1 MCETQ
6 TCWKAGD
13 LMHKAECLLIAHVH
27 NSNNNSNNYNNTS
40 HKISEEKKDCWSSLQ
55 GIFDSPNVLGVEC
68 LVVTFQQSAFW
79 GPCFLLRSCVMT
91 LLWLDPGVWG
101 ADKRAEG
108 QRGSR
113 TKNPVNDH
121 LTKLGSRTY
130 SSLITV

>member
-1 MCETQ
+1 MNFTLQMCETQ

-13 LMHKAECLLIAHVH
+13 LMHMGECGLLHLKTVITTIICLIR
-27 NSNNNSNNYNNTS
+27 YQKKR
-40 HKISEEKKDCWSSLQ
+40 KITGHHRRELTKC
-55 GIFDSPNVLGVEC
+55 FVGVEC
-68 LVVTFQQSAFW
+68 LEVTFQQSAFW

-101 ADKRAEG
+101 ADNRAEG

-130 SSLITV
+130 STLITV